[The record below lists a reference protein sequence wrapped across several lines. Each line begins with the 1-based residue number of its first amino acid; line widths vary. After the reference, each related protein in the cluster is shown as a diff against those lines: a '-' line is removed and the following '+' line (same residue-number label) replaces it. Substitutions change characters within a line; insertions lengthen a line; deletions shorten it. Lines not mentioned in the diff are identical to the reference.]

1 MAQGLD
7 LLEESLG
14 LRKDV
19 RHEIPML
26 RTITKVAVFLIIA
39 GSSLVFLPAVS
50 TASEDVEQGLIAAR
64 SGQLDRA
71 VRLWSK
77 AIRKNP
83 KSYAAYIN
91 RGSAYIRSGHVL
103 RGILDWHKAREYSPA
118 FAYASYAG
126 SFIGEAS
133 GDPAMLNY
141 AMSTELDPDHVPS
154 VIMTGIAYLD
164 IGRSDKA
171 LELYRNSIDLTK
183 NPLLKSFLDYWIT
196 SIEST
201 SGE

>member
-1 MAQGLD
+1 
-7 LLEESLG
+7 
-14 LRKDV
+14 
-19 RHEIPML
+19 ML
-26 RTITKVAVFLIIA
+26 RTIAKIAAVLIIA
-39 GSSLVFLPAVS
+39 CTSLVLLPAKG

-83 KSYAAYIN
+83 KSYSAYIN
-91 RGSAYIRSGHVL
+91 RGSAYIRSGYVL
-103 RGILDWHKAREYSPA
+103 RGILDWHRAREFSPA

-164 IGRSDKA
+164 IGRRDKA
-171 LELYRNSIDLTK
+171 LELYRKSIDLTK
-183 NPLLKSFLDYWIT
+183 NPLLKSFLDHWIAA
-196 SIEST
+196 IESPT
-201 SGE
+201 GE

>member
-1 MAQGLD
+1 MYGT
-7 LLEESLG
+7 
-14 LRKDV
+14 KT
-19 RHEIPML
+19 PML
-26 RTITKVAVFLIIA
+26 RTITKVAVFLIITS
-39 GSSLVFLPAVS
+39 SSLVFLPADS

-83 KSYAAYIN
+83 KSYSAYIN
-91 RGSAYIRSGHVL
+91 RGSAYIRSGYVL
-103 RGILDWHKAREYSPA
+103 RGILDWHKAREFSPA

-141 AMSTELDPDHVPS
+141 AMSTELDPDYAPS
-154 VIMTGIAYLD
+154 VVMMGITYLD
-164 IGRSDKA
+164 VGRTDKA
-171 LELYRNSIDLTK
+171 LELYRKSIDLTK

-196 SIEST
+196 SMESPLR
-201 SGE
+201 E